1 MRGWIQHRG
10 FAGALIGVLLGA
22 AFTLGGPG
30 AHAGED
36 VAEIALADQFGHTDS
51 LAAHRGEVVL
61 VFVVEVS
68 ALLNTRFWEEDLRE
82 QIDGITYLRVADV
95 AAGGSASRERIATK
109 LRLVVPD
116 GVPVM
121 IDTERRW
128 ARSLDLDTS
137 EPNLLAYTRDGL
149 LGARYRGRWHPDSV
163 PDIVVRLRQLLA
175 LP

>member
-1 MRGWIQHRG
+1 MTGWIQHRG
-10 FAGALIGVLLGA
+10 SAGALIGLLLGA
-22 AFTLGGPG
+22 ALTLGAPT
-30 AHAGED
+30 ARAGEEI
-36 VAEIALADQFGHTDS
+36 AEIALVDQFGHTDS

-61 VFVVEVS
+61 VFVVEVT

-82 QIDGITYLRVADV
+82 QVDGITYLRVADV
-95 AAGGSASRERIATK
+95 AAGSSASRERIATK
-109 LRLVVPD
+109 LRVVVPA

-121 IDTERRW
+121 IDTDRRW
-128 ARSLDLDTS
+128 ARALDLDTS

-163 PDIVVRLRQLLA
+163 PDIVARLRQLVE